1 MKPVLPAIDLIKHSH
16 CHAIGIL
23 RTMEVCAREGI
34 TQYQQSKQILTV
46 YLLLLIKKK
55 KIPFDF
61 CRFIVANDS
70 HGVHV
75 YDYVYRRQILETMLT
90 FYNVAIIV
98 TSLKT

>member
-1 MKPVLPAIDLIKHSH
+1 MPAIDLIKHGH

-55 KIPFDF
+55 KYRSTF
-61 CRFIVANDS
+61 VGS
-70 HGVHV
+70 LLLMTHTV
-75 YDYVYRRQILETMLT
+75 YMYMIMCIEDKFWKQC
-90 FYNVAIIV
+90 
-98 TSLKT
+98 